1 LHAGQYDPKKQY
13 VVAVHPHGF
22 LADFIFNLAA
32 RAAPNFKKS
41 GEAEGLLPGLRFKLC
56 FAPAVGWYPLYSEI
70 CGDYITDAS
79 AKTVRGVIKDGLSP
93 MVCPGGF
100 SEACYT
106 GASKEFD
113 FAYLAGRS
121 GFIKLAIENGL
132 DIAPLYCFGC
142 QDMYDAPA
150 ERRHSRSVWSQKTS
164 LPGVW
169 IFGKMNSAV
178 PLSEDTCMAILE
190 PFPASKYT
198 VDQLD
203 QCAMD
208 YITYLGRCFD
218 TYKSVVPSQA
228 DKKLLVIGRDVTP
241 QDALGVQPHSRL

>member
-1 LHAGQYDPKKQY
+1 
-13 VVAVHPHGF
+13 VHPHGF

-32 RAAPNFKKS
+32 RAAPDFKRS
-41 GEAEGLLPGLRFKLC
+41 GRADDLLPGLRFKLC

-79 AKTVRGVIKDGLSP
+79 AKTVRGVIKDGISP

-106 GASKEFD
+106 GASKDFD
-113 FAYLAGRS
+113 FAYLAGRN

-142 QDMYDAPA
+142 QDMYDAP
-150 ERRHSRSVWSQKTS
+150 EGGRHARAVWSQKS
-164 LPGVW
+164 GLPGVW

-178 PLSEDTCMAILE
+178 PLSEDTCMALLE

-198 VDQLD
+198 VDQLE
-203 QCAMD
+203 QCAAD
-208 YITYLGRCFD
+208 YIAYLCRCFD
-218 TYKSVVPSQA
+218 AYKSLVPSQA
-228 DKKLLVIGRDVTP
+228 NKKLLVVGSNFTTQEVLDL
-241 QDALGVQPHSRL
+241 QLQSKL